1 MAQASSPNDPPAAET
16 ADKPVVQIFV
26 RLGGSGADRDDSVR
40 EISFRIP
47 EGIDPI
53 ELLEQGFAID
63 GRNASFTVAC
73 DENIE
78 VWYAPFDVI
87 ATTMNRALAESQQ
100 ALVKYLR
107 ERGYTPQFA

>member
-1 MAQASSPNDPPAAET
+1 MAHASSPDDPPAAEPP
-16 ADKPVVQIFV
+16 DNSVVQVFV

-47 EGIDPI
+47 EGIDPL
-53 ELLEQGFAID
+53 ELLDQGFAID

-73 DENIE
+73 DENVD
-78 VWYAPFDVI
+78 VWYAPFDVV

-107 ERGYTPQFA
+107 ERGFTPQFA